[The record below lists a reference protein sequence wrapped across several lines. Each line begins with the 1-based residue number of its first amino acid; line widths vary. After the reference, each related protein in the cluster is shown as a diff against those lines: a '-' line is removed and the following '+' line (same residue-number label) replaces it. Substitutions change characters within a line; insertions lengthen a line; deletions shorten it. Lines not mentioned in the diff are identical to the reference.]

1 MSVIQRL
8 LNLPLEILPNMFSKA
23 CEYGIKASIYIAG
36 QSKLGRKV
44 GLKEVAKSIESPEA
58 YTSKILQLLSK
69 NNLLLS
75 EKGPTGGF
83 FMDGVQL
90 ETVTLGNLVTAI
102 DGDNIYKGCGLG
114 LKQCNEIKPCP
125 LHKQFKHVREELQ
138 NMLEGTSVANLSS
151 ELSLGLT
158 FLKT

>member
-1 MSVIQRL
+1 
-8 LNLPLEILPNMFSKA
+8 MFSKA
-23 CEYGIKASIYIAG
+23 CEYGIKASIFIAE

-69 NNLLLS
+69 NTLLIS
-75 EKGPTGGF
+75 EKGPKGGF
-83 FMDGVQL
+83 YMDSVQL
-90 ETVTLGNLVTAI
+90 ESVTLSNLVTTI
-102 DGDNIYKGCGLG
+102 DGDGVYKGCGLG

-125 LHKQFKHVREELQ
+125 LHSQFKHIREELQ
-138 NMLEGTSVANLSS
+138 TMLEGTRVAQLSS